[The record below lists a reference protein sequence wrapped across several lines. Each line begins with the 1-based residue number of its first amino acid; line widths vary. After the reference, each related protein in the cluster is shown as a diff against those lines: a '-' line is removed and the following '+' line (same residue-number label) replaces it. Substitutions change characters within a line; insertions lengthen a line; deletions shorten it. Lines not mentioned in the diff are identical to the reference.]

1 MKKSKIY
8 KIGANY
14 TKNIHNNFD
23 QDITVNLNTTC
34 IGDTT
39 VTYNNNSF
47 IENHTNIVKNI
58 HKKYTNN
65 TLETLKNILI
75 KPNLNYF

>member
-1 MKKSKIY
+1 MLIIQKIY
-8 KIGANY
+8 
-14 TKNIHNNFD
+14 NNFD

-39 VTYNNNSF
+39 VTYKNNSF

-58 HKKYTNN
+58 HKIYK
-65 TLETLKNILI
+65 
-75 KPNLNYF
+75 